1 MISAFVLI
9 EAKPSSINELAQ
21 SIAEIDGV
29 REAHSVTGSQC
40 DLVAILSVPNHDS
53 IARVVTEEISK
64 LDGISDTSTMIAFR
78 SFSSG
83 ELDAGFEG
91 FGD

>member
-9 EAKPSSINELAQ
+9 EAEPHAISELAKN
-21 SIAEIDGV
+21 IAEIDGV
-29 REAHSVTGSQC
+29 REAHSVAGSQC

-53 IARVVTEEISK
+53 IARVVTEEINK
-64 LDGISDTSTMIAFR
+64 LDGVSGTSTMIAFR

-83 ELDAGFEG
+83 ELDASFEG